1 MQILMIHCDSNCQSW
16 SSWSLNVFMT
26 TCDINCPWW
35 SSWSLVVFPP
45 MWSSKSQWWSMM
57 VLLIH
62 DGLAGH
68 CDPHAHWLSIH
79 VTILTILIPNDL
91 ADPRWLCWSIEI
103 IMIMIPDDTHA
114 PPVILK
120 IQGCL
125 PDPSWSYTHHV
136 IVMVV
141 LQVCWWSCRYV
152 DDPAD
157 MYVIMPICVCGPA
170 DRWWHVGHL
179 VLSYTDI
186 VWSDRYCKILLIW
199 CDPANRVWSCKFVDD
214 QSCLCVEH
222 LEDLFAVL
230 PMCWWSCRSVGGP
243 VLQII
248 CDPWDLLWILH
259 ICCWSCRWVGDPADK
274 CVWSCRSVCDP
285 ADLPWSCRS

>member
-68 CDPHAHWLSIH
+68 CAPHAHWLSIH

-103 IMIMIPDDTHA
+103 IMIMIPDDTHT

-141 LQVCWWSCRYV
+141 LQ
-152 DDPAD
+152 
-157 MYVIMPICVCGPA
+157 IC
-170 DRWWHVGHL
+170 L
-179 VLSYTDI
+179 
-186 VWSDRYCKILLIW
+186 
-199 CDPANRVWSCKFVDD
+199 
-214 QSCLCVEH
+214 
-222 LEDLFAVL
+222 
-230 PMCWWSCRSVGGP
+230 WSCRSVG
-243 VLQII
+243 
-248 CDPWDLLWILH
+248 DPADLFVIPE
-259 ICCWSCRWVGDPADK
+259 ICCWSCIFVADPAD
-274 CVWSCRSVCDP
+274 VLVIQPISVCDHADLFVILPIFRDP
-285 ADLPWSCRS
+285 ADLKWACKSPMILQIFCDHADL